1 MSKRT
6 LFAALV
12 LSSALST
19 GALSTAALAAD
30 PAVYKI
36 GGIFAMTGASPH
48 YGKVMSAGAQLAVDE
63 INAQGGIDGVK
74 LQLVIEDHKSGSAQA
89 AVAGMNR
96 LIDVEG
102 VKAVLPSFST
112 VTLATMPIGDQKK
125 VMMINGG
132 GVSAQTV
139 GTSPY
144 MFNIRSMASD
154 LAAGIAHRAAEQGA
168 KKLAQIAIKSEFG
181 DATIAA
187 TTKAWEGMGLKMVAA
202 EQFQADAANIDTQ
215 VAKLRASQPDAIANW
230 PTTPQAGL
238 AVKRMRELG
247 MKQPVYCM
255 EWTAEDTKV
264 AGKHAEGV
272 EVVTDYFAATD
283 ENPWSKRFADA
294 YKAKFGEMPDFYA
307 ANYYEGV
314 YVIAELIRRA
324 KAKGGDYY
332 SGERLVQA
340 LWENPT
346 FDSVY
351 GKTLTFRKN
360 GVAQKPVAVF
370 RLENGEQKFVKFTSG
385 E

>member
-1 MSKRT
+1 MTWKQGGWI
-6 LFAALV
+6 LGAAL
-12 LSSALST
+12 
-19 GALSTAALAAD
+19 GALSIAGASAAEPD
-30 PAVYKI
+30 VYKI

-48 YGKVMSAGAQLAVDE
+48 YGKVMSSGAQLAVDE
-63 INAQGGIDGVK
+63 INAAGGIDGKPLRLIV
-74 LQLVIEDHKSGSAQA
+74 EDHKSGSAQA

-96 LIDVEG
+96 LVDIEG
-102 VKAVLPSFST
+102 VPAVLPSFST

-125 VMMINGG
+125 ILMINGG

-144 MFNIRSMASD
+144 MLNIRSMASD
-154 LAAGIAHRAAEQGA
+154 LAGGIANRAAEQGA

-187 TTKAWEGMGLKMVAA
+187 TTKAWEALGLKMVAA

-238 AVKRMRELG
+238 AVKRIRELG
-247 MKQPVYCM
+247 MKQPIYCM
-255 EWTAEDTKV
+255 EWTAEDSKV
-264 AGKHAEGV
+264 AGRYAEGV
-272 EVVTDYFAATD
+272 EVVTDYFSATD
-283 ENPWSKRFADA
+283 ENPWSKRFAEA
-294 YKAKFGEMPDFYA
+294 YRAKYGEMPDFYA

-324 KAKGGDYY
+324 KAKGGDFYT
-332 SGERLVQA
+332 GERLVQA

-346 FDSVY
+346 FESVY
-351 GKTLTFRKN
+351 GKTMIFRKN
-360 GVAQKPVAVF
+360 GVAQKPVALF
-370 RLENGEQKFVKFTSG
+370 RIEDGKPVFVKFTRT

>member
-1 MSKRT
+1 MSKNSV
-6 LFAALV
+6 FAALLLGSV
-12 LSSALST
+12 FAAG
-19 GALSTAALAAD
+19 GAMAAD
-30 PAVYKI
+30 PEVYKI

-48 YGKVMSAGAQLAVDE
+48 YGKVMSGGAQLAVDE
-63 INAQGGIDGVK
+63 INAKGGIDGTK
-74 LQLVIEDHKSGSAQA
+74 LQLVVEDHKSGSAQA

-125 VMMINGG
+125 ILMLNGG

-154 LAAGIAHRAAEQGA
+154 LAGGIAHRAAEQGA

-238 AVKRMRELG
+238 AVKRLRELG

-255 EWTAEDTKV
+255 EWTAEDSKV
-264 AGKHAEGV
+264 AGKHADGV

-283 ENPWSKRFADA
+283 ENPWSKRFAEA
-294 YKAKFGEMPDFYA
+294 YKAKFGDMPDFYA

-314 YVIAELIRRA
+314 YVIAELIRRS

-332 SGERLVQA
+332 TGERLVQA

-370 RLENGEQKFVKFTSG
+370 RLENGEPKFVKFTSA